1 MRQELS
7 YAGVIEAGHA
17 MRAGWVEFWYQ
28 PKVDLS
34 RNEFVGIEM
43 FARAR
48 HPFHGVLTAEVFLKG
63 ADKTSLSQLA
73 AASINAA
80 LRASQ
85 SLIAQKVYLPITVNV
100 PGPLLN
106 TDLVATVRTIVE
118 QNRPQDANWPGLI
131 FDVSAQDIAADRP
144 RFAKVADELGW
155 LDIKLAADD
164 FGQDLRLLI
173 QSDNLS
179 AVQSEIEQLSKRLL
193 QLKTIM
199 VTELKL
205 DRKLV
210 AGCASNPA
218 QAAVCTV
225 LIDLIHHLGA
235 TAVAIGLEKAED
247 VVMLRQMKCDIG
259 QGHYFCEPMP
269 LDALL
274 ALLNQKARKQKN
286 AAILRRK

>member
-118 QNRPQDANWPGLI
+118 QIG
-131 FDVSAQDIAADRP
+131 P
-144 RFAKVADELGW
+144 RTRTGR
-155 LDIKLAADD
+155 
-164 FGQDLRLLI
+164 G
-173 QSDNLS
+173 
-179 AVQSEIEQLSKRLL
+179 
-193 QLKTIM
+193 
-199 VTELKL
+199 
-205 DRKLV
+205 
-210 AGCASNPA
+210 
-218 QAAVCTV
+218 
-225 LIDLIHHLGA
+225 
-235 TAVAIGLEKAED
+235 
-247 VVMLRQMKCDIG
+247 
-259 QGHYFCEPMP
+259 
-269 LDALL
+269 
-274 ALLNQKARKQKN
+274 
-286 AAILRRK
+286 